1 MSATQELTLDGVRR
15 GIDKLK
21 ASLANAAPE
30 VAERLLQQLCEA
42 NAKAGETW
50 QQAFS
55 RMLRKGDDLAEAITV
70 AHDAAFRAR
79 AAR

>member
-1 MSATQELTLDGVRR
+1 MSTAEELTLDNVRN

-21 ASLANAAPE
+21 ESLANAAPE
-30 VAERLLQQLCEA
+30 VAERLLQEMCTA

-50 QQAFS
+50 EQAFA
-55 RMLRKGDDLAEAITV
+55 RMLREGDILAEAITL
-70 AHDAAFRAR
+70 AHDRAFRTR

>member
-1 MSATQELTLDGVRR
+1 MSDAITLTLDGVRR
-15 GIDKLK
+15 GIDQLK
-21 ASLANAAPE
+21 NTLANSEPE
-30 VAERLLQQLCEA
+30 AAERLFQQMCEA

-50 QQAFS
+50 HQAFV
-55 RMLRKGDDLAEAITV
+55 RMLRERDPLAEAITI